1 MNIQP
6 VSPGLF
12 THPDFD
18 DHEMVCFASDQRTGL
33 KAIIAVHDT
42 TLGPALGGCRRW
54 RYASEAEA
62 VRDVLRLSRGMTLK
76 NAAAG
81 LDLGGGKSVI
91 LSDGADATP
100 QLWRAFAKALNRLG
114 GDYITAEDVGTGQQ
128 AVDHIAEASAHVRGT
143 SATGLG
149 DPSPYTA
156 WGVYQGIRAAAR
168 HALGARALEGLTIAV
183 QGTGNVGAGVAR
195 LARADGARLI
205 LADIRKEA
213 VDALAA
219 ELGGGTQEVS
229 TCGVE
234 DILAADCDVLAPC
247 ALGGALNA
255 RTIPRIRAKIV
266 AGAANNQLESAD
278 DAMRLAER
286 GILYAPDFVI
296 NSGGVISI
304 ALAGEFPDEAGM
316 KQRVGALADILT
328 GIFERAEA
336 GEGTSDAIAVRIAQ
350 ERIAAARPA

>member
-1 MNIQP
+1 M
-6 VSPGLF
+6 
-12 THPDFD
+12 
-18 DHEMVCFASDQRTGL
+18 
-33 KAIIAVHDT
+33 
-42 TLGPALGGCRRW
+42 
-54 RYASEAEA
+54 
-62 VRDVLRLSRGMTLK
+62 
-76 NAAAG
+76 
-81 LDLGGGKSVI
+81 
-91 LSDGADATP
+91 
-100 QLWRAFAKALNRLG
+100 
-114 GDYITAEDVGTGQQ
+114 
-128 AVDHIAEASAHVRGT
+128 RGT

-336 GEGTSDAIAVRIAQ
+336 GEGTSDAIAVRIAR